1 MLYSQNLI
9 SKPGKDSYNA
19 QVRNINIMQ
28 NKEAGELKLKY
39 EEQNDRYNELNEVKE
54 NVRKS
59 INELNQA
66 IACLDALILLFKSA
80 ARI

>member
-9 SKPGKDSYNA
+9 SKPGKDSYNT

-39 EEQNDRYNELNEVKE
+39 KEQNERYNELNEVKE
-54 NVRKS
+54 SVTKS
-59 INELNQA
+59 IDELNQA
-66 IACLDALILLFKSA
+66 IACLDSLILLFKSS

>member
-39 EEQNDRYNELNEVKE
+39 EEQNGRYTELNEVKE

-59 INELNQA
+59 VDELNQA
-66 IACLDALILLFKSA
+66 IECLDSLILLFKSA

>member
-39 EEQNDRYNELNEVKE
+39 EEQNERYTELNEVKE
-54 NVRKS
+54 NVKKS
-59 INELNQA
+59 VDGLNQA
-66 IACLDALILLFKSA
+66 IECLDALILLFKSA
-80 ARI
+80 ARV

>member
-39 EEQNDRYNELNEVKE
+39 EEQNERYNELNEVKE
-54 NVRKS
+54 SVTKS
-59 INELNQA
+59 IDELNQA
-66 IACLDALILLFKSA
+66 IECLDSLILLFKSA

>member
-9 SKPGKDSYNA
+9 SKPGKDSYNT

-39 EEQNDRYNELNEVKE
+39 EEQNERYTELNEVKE

-59 INELNQA
+59 VDELNQA
-66 IACLDALILLFKSA
+66 IECLDSLILLFKSA

>member
-39 EEQNDRYNELNEVKE
+39 EEQNERYTELNEVKE

-59 INELNQA
+59 VDELNRA
-66 IACLDALILLFKSA
+66 IECLDSLILLFKSA

>member
-39 EEQNDRYNELNEVKE
+39 EEQNERYTELNEVKE
-54 NVRKS
+54 NVKKS
-59 INELNQA
+59 VDELNQA
-66 IACLDALILLFKSA
+66 IECLDSLILLFKSA

>member
-9 SKPGKDSYNA
+9 SKPGKDSYNT

-54 NVRKS
+54 NVKKS
-59 INELNQA
+59 IDELNQA
-66 IACLDALILLFKSA
+66 ITCLDALILLFKSA
-80 ARI
+80 ARV

>member
-39 EEQNDRYNELNEVKE
+39 EEQNERYTELNEVKE

-59 INELNQA
+59 VDELNQA
-66 IACLDALILLFKSA
+66 IECLDSLILLFKSA
-80 ARI
+80 ARV